1 MKIRGKIT
9 AAISV
14 LGLLFAVT
22 GGVTR
27 YFSHQVET
35 DLVSVDRIAT
45 DITKS
50 DIRLVELIK
59 DIQINVIQVQQWLT
73 DISATRGL
81 DGLNDGFDE
90 AKAQADAFSRN
101 IDAAL
106 AIARERGMTG
116 VETALAGA
124 QQAFPPYYALGRKM
138 AQSYVE
144 QGPAGGNRI
153 MGDFDGVA
161 ETIQERL
168 EALKTVADAEIS
180 RSGENLIDIV
190 RKSESHTRE
199 LVVITAII
207 GLVGVVLA
215 LVIGILIWK
224 GVIVAL
230 EKIIRSMTAISK
242 GDLETEV
249 PFEDRKDEIGE
260 VSSAV
265 IVFKKNMQENLALQE
280 TMAEREKSAVR
291 EKDEAVSQAL
301 EGQKL
306 REAEMQRE
314 SEIAAD
320 RTKYM
325 ELICRAYDHRISIA
339 MKTLSTATG
348 SFQKTAG
355 SIKGNATQ
363 TTERSETVSRAAGDA
378 TGNVQTVA
386 AAAEELSSSSEEI
399 SRIVEENT
407 SIAIAAVEEARIAN
421 EGVAVLDEAAK
432 RIGEVVGLI
441 NEIASQ
447 TNLLALNATIEAARA
462 GEAGKGFAVVATEVK
477 SLADQTATA
486 TGEIAAQVSQIQS
499 ATANAVASIG
509 SIGKTIEKV
518 AQGTEQIAGA
528 AAQQR
533 EATQEIAQSA
543 SEAATRTQEVMTNI
557 GAVNTASAETSTGAD
572 QLSNSADALVAENA
586 ELESML
592 KKFMVEVD
600 AFEAHLSV
608 GKDVVPVAE
617 TKDTPEIDAAEDAE
631 DAEAQSVPAQNAA

>member
-9 AAISV
+9 AAISI

-22 GGVTR
+22 GGVTW
-27 YFSHQVET
+27 YFSHKVET
-35 DLVSVDRIAT
+35 DLVSVDKIAT

-90 AKAQADAFSRN
+90 AKAQADAFSKN
-101 IDAAL
+101 IEAAL
-106 AIARERGMTG
+106 AIARERGMTS
-116 VETALAGA
+116 VATALAGT
-124 QQAFPPYYALGRKM
+124 QEAFPPYYALGRKM

-153 MGDFDGVA
+153 MGEFDGVA

-180 RSGENLIDIV
+180 RSSENLIDIV
-190 RKSESHTRE
+190 RKSESHTHE

-215 LVIGILIWK
+215 LVIGLLIWK

-230 EKIIRSMTAISK
+230 EKIIRSMTSISK

-265 IVFKKNMQENLALQE
+265 IVFKKNMQENLTLQE

-314 SEIAAD
+314 SELAAD
-320 RTKYM
+320 RAKYM
-325 ELICRAYDHRISIA
+325 ELICRAYGHRISIA
-339 MKTLSTATG
+339 MQSLSTSTG
-348 SFQKTAG
+348 SFRETAG

-407 SIAIAAVEEARIAN
+407 AIALAAVEEARTAN

-499 ATANAVASIG
+499 ATANAVSSIG

-543 SEAATRTQEVMTNI
+543 SEAATRTQEVMSNI
-557 GAVNTASAETSTGAD
+557 GAVNTAAAETTVGAD
-572 QLSNSADALVAENA
+572 ELSTSADALVTENT
-586 ELESML
+586 ELEAML
-592 KKFMVEVD
+592 KKFMVEVG
-600 AFEAHLSV
+600 AFESLVS
-608 GKDVVPVAE
+608 GKHDVSRPAE
-617 TKDTPEIDAAEDAE
+617 TKDTPKIDSDEDAE
-631 DAEAQSVPAQNAA
+631 GDSVPAQNAA